1 VAAAYRQG
9 MIDESKIAE
18 RFAGLGPELN
28 ERQRRLWAASEARS
42 HGRGGIVAVSRAT
55 GISEDTIGRGIKELA
70 SGARLDR
77 GRVRRPGAG
86 RRSLTESDPE
96 LLGALEALVDPDTRG
111 DPESP
116 LRWCSKS
123 LGKIAGALVAAGHQ
137 VSDRS
142 AGKLLRGLGFRLHAN
157 QKTWE
162 GKDHPDRDAQF
173 RHINETARAALEA
186 GEPTISVDAKKR
198 ELVGDFKAVG
208 REYEPTGRPVEV
220 RCHDFKDKDLGHA
233 IPYGVLDLQANEG
246 MVSVGITNDTSAFAV
261 NSIRAWW
268 QHLGRKRYP
277 KAKTLTITADGGGSN
292 SSRARLWK
300 VELQRL
306 VNELGIPIRVCHFP
320 PGTSKWNKIE
330 HRLFSYV
337 SLNWRGRPLESLQV
351 IIDLIGATTT
361 STGLKVYARLDP
373 GKYEKGIKVTD
384 AELAAVNIVRDE
396 FHPDWN
402 YTIYPTTT
410 PAVILSCAL
419 SRTSAAEATQRKL
432 GCRV

>member
-1 VAAAYRQG
+1 LGWAAYCSC

-18 RFAGLGPELN
+18 RFAGVGPELN
-28 ERQRRLWAASEARS
+28 ERQRRLWASSEARAL
-42 HGRGGIVAVSRAT
+42 GYGGVAAVSRAT
-55 GISEDTIGRGIKELA
+55 GISKDTVGRGLKELA
-70 SGARLDR
+70 AGERLEA
-77 GRVRRPGAG
+77 GQVRRRGAG
-86 RRSLTESDPE
+86 RPALTVSDPTLVE
-96 LLGALEALVDPDTRG
+96 DLKRLVDPDTRG

-123 LGKIAGALVAAGHQ
+123 LGKIAGALVAAGHE

-157 QKTWE
+157 QKTRE

-186 GEPTISVDAKKR
+186 GAPVISVDAKKR

-233 IPYGVLDLQANEG
+233 IPYGVYDIKANEG

-261 NSIRAWW
+261 NSIRSWW
-268 QHLGRKRYP
+268 QHLVHQRYP
-277 KAKTLTITADGGGSN
+277 TAETLTITADGGGSN
-292 SSRARLWK
+292 SSRTRLWK
-300 VELQRL
+300 TELQKL
-306 VNELGIPIRVCHFP
+306 ANELQIAIRVCHFP

-330 HRLFSYV
+330 HRMFSYV

-351 IIDLIGATTT
+351 IIDLIGSATT
-361 STGLKVYARLDP
+361 STGLKIYARLDP
-373 GKYEKGIKVTD
+373 GHYEKGIKVTD
-384 AELAAVNIVRDE
+384 AELAAVNIVGDE

-402 YTIYPTTT
+402 YTVHPTPPT
-410 PAVILSCAL
+410 AVIIS
-419 SRTSAAEATQRKL
+419 
-432 GCRV
+432 